1 MGQVLPGGETQKSL
15 MYLSLEQG
23 RENVG
28 RSLGRREESKQFF
41 QAGFMPFDQ
50 GIDTRVW
57 IPLSVVSQSVS
68 GSASGS
74 RGCTETLEEI
84 SGST

>member
-1 MGQVLPGGETQKSL
+1 MLPIPYLRSSPPPDACAVAFLRREPARSQACEMGQVLPGGETQKSL

-50 GIDTRVW
+50 GIDTRV
-57 IPLSVVSQSVS
+57 
-68 GSASGS
+68 
-74 RGCTETLEEI
+74 
-84 SGST
+84 